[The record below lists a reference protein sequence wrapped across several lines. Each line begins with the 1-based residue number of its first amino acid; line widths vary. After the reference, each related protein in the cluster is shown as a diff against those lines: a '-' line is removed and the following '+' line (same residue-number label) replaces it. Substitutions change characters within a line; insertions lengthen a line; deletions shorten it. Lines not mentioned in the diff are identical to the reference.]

1 MIETVNASLF
11 DFGADVIVQ
20 QCNAV
25 TRKSHGLSA
34 EIAKR
39 LPYANLY
46 ERRVGSTPNTTS
58 KRDEV
63 GCTILCKPP
72 QKSNARPIVACLI
85 AQLAPG
91 KPGVW
96 CDSYNIPASADT
108 AKERLRYF
116 RLALADLRVKL
127 TECDEV
133 IRSIAF
139 PDHIGCG
146 LAGGDWSEYL
156 HEIKQFAQSLPSGT
170 NVTICKQK

>member
-1 MIETVNASLF
+1 MITIADGNLL
-11 DFGADVIVQ
+11 DCGANVIVQ

-25 TRKSHGLSA
+25 TRTSHGLSA

-46 ERRVGSTPNTTS
+46 EQRAGL
-58 KRDEV
+58 DEI
-63 GCTILCKPP
+63 GRSILCKPP
-72 QKSNARPIVACLI
+72 TKNKQHPIVACLI

-91 KPGVW
+91 KPGAW
-96 CDSYNIPASADT
+96 CKSYGIPASADT

-116 RLALADLRVKL
+116 RQALVDLRAQL
-127 TECDEV
+127 TECDEGV
-133 IRSIAF
+133 QTIAF

-156 HEIKQFAQSLPSGT
+156 HEIKQFAQSLPSSIH
-170 NVTICKQK
+170 VTICKLK

>member
-1 MIETVNASLF
+1 MIDTVNANLLK
-11 DFGADVIVQ
+11 FGADVIVQ

-25 TRKSHGLSA
+25 TLKSHGLSA
-34 EIAKR
+34 EIAKQ

-46 ERRVGSTPNTTS
+46 ERRVGSTPNTAT

-63 GCTILCKPP
+63 GRAILCKPLK
-72 QKSNARPIVACLI
+72 KSKTQPIVACLI

-96 CDSYNIPASADT
+96 CDSYNIPASEDT

-116 RLALADLRVKL
+116 RQALADLRVKL

-133 IRSIAF
+133 VRSIAF

-170 NVTICKQK
+170 NVTICKLK